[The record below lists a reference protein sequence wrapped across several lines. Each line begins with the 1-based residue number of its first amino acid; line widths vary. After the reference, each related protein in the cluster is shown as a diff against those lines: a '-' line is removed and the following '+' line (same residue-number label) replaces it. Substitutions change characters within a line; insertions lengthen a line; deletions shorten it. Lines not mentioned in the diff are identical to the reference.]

1 MKVSKAK
8 SIENRELVL
17 DTAAQLFREHGFDG
31 IGVADLMK
39 SAGLTVGGFYKSFGS
54 KEDLIAESCERTC
67 TKSRNRWE
75 EHIANPEVADPL
87 KRIAST
93 YLSETNRDDLSK
105 TCPFTSLAVEVPRRE
120 QVVKDVF
127 SNSLELSI
135 QVLSKIV
142 PGESP
147 EEKRENA
154 IAIFSQWVG
163 SLILSRAA
171 NGNAL
176 ADEILS
182 IARKAANVT

>member
-39 SAGLTVGGFYKSFGS
+39 NAGLTVGGFYKSFGS
-54 KEDLIAESCERTC
+54 KEDLIAESCERAC

-75 EHIANPEVADPL
+75 EHIANPEIADPF
-87 KRIAST
+87 KRIASS
-93 YLSETNRDDLSK
+93 YLSDTSRDNLSK
-105 TCPFTSLAVEVPRRE
+105 TCLFSTLGVEVPRRE

-127 SNSLELSI
+127 SDSLESSI
-135 QVLSKIV
+135 QVLSKVV
-142 PGESP
+142 PGEND
-147 EEKRENA
+147 EEKRANT

-163 SLILSRAA
+163 ALVLSRIAE
-171 NGNAL
+171 GNPL
-176 ADEILS
+176 SDEILS
-182 IARKAANVT
+182 VARKTANVT